1 MYEERF
7 ANIEAPDFF
16 LLTNVVRTAP
26 AVALAA
32 KL

>member
-16 LLTNVVRTAP
+16 LLADSVHIKP
-26 AVALAA
+26 EGLAA
-32 KL
+32 GTL